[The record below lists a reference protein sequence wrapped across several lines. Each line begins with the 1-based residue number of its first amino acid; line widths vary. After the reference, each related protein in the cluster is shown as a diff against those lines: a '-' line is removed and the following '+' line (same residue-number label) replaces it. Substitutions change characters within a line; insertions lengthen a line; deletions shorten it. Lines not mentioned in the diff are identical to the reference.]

1 MDRHTR
7 MSDNSTRPNA
17 LILLACLSSV
27 ISMSSALGQQ
37 PANSV
42 VALQESFERPELG
55 DKWTYS
61 KGNWKIADS
70 ALTVR
75 ELPQNGE
82 AAVIRR
88 SVETGNAVYEFK
100 FMLSDK
106 CKSMTFGFDPAKSK
120 SDKAEHSFS
129 LVVTPDSWRITK
141 HRDNTEPNESVN
153 QVIAQERETFKA
165 DRWYRLR
172 ITTWGPFVTAKIDDE
187 LPLKVSDSSF
197 AAQKSALTFRC
208 TGGPV
213 EIDDIQVWTQR

>member
-1 MDRHTR
+1 MHRHTR
-7 MSDNSTRPNA
+7 MSENPARPIA

-27 ISMSSALGQQ
+27 ISMSSVLGQQ

-42 VALQESFERPELG
+42 VALQESFERLELG

-88 SVETGNAVYEFK
+88 SIETGNAVYEFK

-106 CKSMTFGFDPAKSK
+106 CKSMTFGFDPAKSN
-120 SDKAEHSFS
+120 SDKDEHSLS

-141 HRDNTEPNESVN
+141 HRTNTEPNESVN

-187 LPLKVSDSSF
+187 IPIKVSDSSF

-208 TGGPV
+208 TGGPM
-213 EIDDIQVWTQR
+213 EIDDIQIWTQR